1 VTTTKQILQ
10 INFNYSLSTNELAA
24 AFGPLADPISKV
36 PGLQWK
42 FWLLNEDKK
51 ESGGI
56 YLFDDPESV
65 QSYLDGPIIAGVK
78 QHPALSNINVKTFGI
93 VEELS
98 RITRAPIDLPIPA

>member
-1 VTTTKQILQ
+1 
-10 INFNYSLSTNELAA
+10 
-24 AFGPLADPISKV
+24 V

-65 QSYLDGPIIAGVK
+65 QSYLAGPIIAGVK

-98 RITRAPIDLPIPA
+98 RTTRAPIDIPIPA